1 MLLQTN
7 SYVVPKD
14 RRAEHARLLRRFRQ
28 TLARLGC
35 ENFEVYEQVGA
46 NWNSDQSSGRFV
58 QIMRFR
64 DRRHQLSV
72 QSAER
77 NDPAGQALIAEFC
90 DLINFPYQQ
99 EHGFFAV
106 GFYTSVLPMG
116 PMRMAGQE
124 PGPGISEEEIATVQA
139 SSAAAAVAAE
149 VPPPDQQTYV
159 GASAA
164 NTGASAGDTDDQH
177 FPRHAD
183 PHLDIA
189 NTAAEIPASGAV
201 VEAAGQESDV
211 QGAAAEEHDSGFGE
225 QAPTQIDEEYVER
238 ELDEMVKS
246 FGTVPTNGEAAHGAT
261 DNEKTP
267 FDREHAPTDNGS
279 FAKPDPQQETE
290 EDRWAEELPSAHVP
304 GDPGDADDDKFADLL
319 ESHFGQAA
327 DPAPAQD
334 AGLGRDAPAAGGSG
348 IGSVLDGG
356 LLDDTRLDVALPAE
370 LIDEAEDPEPSAPE
384 SRSQPRGKVNG
395 DE

>member
-14 RRAEHARLLRRFRQ
+14 RRSEHARLLRRFRQ

-64 DRRHQLSV
+64 DRRHQLAV
-72 QSAER
+72 QAAER

-106 GFYTSVLPMG
+106 GFYTSVLPTA
-116 PMRMAGQE
+116 PMRLAGQE
-124 PGPGISEEEIATVQA
+124 RVAELSEEEIATVQA
-139 SSAAAAVAAE
+139 SAAAAAAAAE

-159 GASAA
+159 GASST
-164 NTGASAGDTDDQH
+164 NRDAGDAHSQEQH
-177 FPRHAD
+177 FPQYAD
-183 PHLDIA
+183 PHPQ
-189 NTAAEIPASGAV
+189 PASFARETSV
-201 VEAAGQESDV
+201 PEESV
-211 QGAAAEEHDSGFGE
+211 HAAAHEPDLQAAPAGMDDSGADGPATAE
-225 QAPTQIDEEYVER
+225 IDEEYVER

-246 FGTVPTNGEAAHGAT
+246 FGPAPTNGEAAHAQT
-261 DNEKTP
+261 DIQRP
-267 FDREHAPTDNGS
+267 PLDREPAPADNG
-279 FAKPDPQQETE
+279 APAEPTPQEQA
-290 EDRWAEELPSAHVP
+290 DDDSWAEELPSAHVP
-304 GDPGDADDDKFADLL
+304 GDPANADDEKFADLL
-319 ESHFGQAA
+319 ESHFGQAS
-327 DPAPAQD
+327 DPLPTHEPAS
-334 AGLGRDAPAAGGSG
+334 GHETPAAGGSG

-356 LLDDTRLDVALPAE
+356 LLDHDLDVPLPAE
-370 LIDEAEDPEPSAPE
+370 LIDNSEEPEPSAPE
-384 SRSQPRGKVNG
+384 SHSHRHGNADRA
-395 DE
+395 E